1 MNIEMNKKQI
11 MRFIANRVA
20 DELVP
25 GTLNNLGVG
34 IPTMVSQFVA
44 PEKNIWLHGE
54 NGVISIGKAAF
65 EVIERT
71 NAQATDKT
79 DDDDMVDSEGNSK
92 FLTPGTCFFD
102 TSTSF
107 GIIRGGH
114 LHTTVL
120 GTMEV
125 TENGDIANYMVP
137 GKLLAGMGGG
147 MDLCVGAKR
156 VIVAAT
162 HTNNGKPKLL
172 KHCNLPLTAVGV
184 VNMVV
189 TEMGVFDIR
198 DGHFVVREYNSNYT
212 LEEIK
217 KNTEAEL
224 VIPKD
229 VKTMDARYFEEAMKD
244 S

>member
-1 MNIEMNKKQI
+1 MNKKQI

-189 TEMGVFDIR
+189 TEMGVFDII

-212 LEEIK
+212 LEEIQ

>member
-1 MNIEMNKKQI
+1 MNKKQI

-20 DELVP
+20 DELIP

-189 TEMGVFDIR
+189 TEMGVFDIK
-198 DGHFVVREYNSNYT
+198 DGRFVVREYNSNYT
-212 LEEIK
+212 LEEIQ

-229 VKTMDARYFEEAMKD
+229 VKTMDARYLEEAMKD

>member
-1 MNIEMNKKQI
+1 MKIEMNKKQI
-11 MRFIANRVA
+11 MRFIAIRVA
-20 DELVP
+20 DELVA

-79 DDDDMVDSEGNSK
+79 DDDDMVDSEGNSNS
-92 FLTPGTCFFD
+92 LTPGTCFFD
-102 TSTSF
+102 TSVSF

-125 TENGDIANYMVP
+125 SESGDIANYMVP
-137 GKLLAGMGGG
+137 GGLLAGMGGG

-156 VIVAAT
+156 VIIAAT
-162 HTNNGKPKLL
+162 HTNKGKAKLL
-172 KHCNLPLTAVGV
+172 KHCKLPLTAVGAA
-184 VNMVV
+184 NMVV
-189 TEMGVFDIR
+189 TEMGVFDIK

-212 LEEIK
+212 LEEIQ

-229 VKTMDARYFEEAMKD
+229 VKTMDARYFEEAMKE

>member
-189 TEMGVFDIR
+189 TEMGVFDIK
-198 DGHFVVREYNSNYT
+198 DGRFVVREYNSNYT
-212 LEEIK
+212 LEEIQ

>member
-20 DELVP
+20 DELIP

-125 TENGDIANYMVP
+125 AENGDIANYMVP

-189 TEMGVFDIR
+189 TEMGVFDIK

-212 LEEIK
+212 LEEIQ

>member
-1 MNIEMNKKQI
+1 MNKKQI

-212 LEEIK
+212 LEEIQ

>member
-20 DELVP
+20 DELVS

-212 LEEIK
+212 LEEIQ